1 MTEFKA
7 IDYLAEIIM
16 YILYRY
22 ILFCSWESCAVYS
35 YLLWFM
41 QLHIIKGDHFSVH
54 FWKSTVQSNLRL
66 FAGLT
71 KPFRN
76 HVLYPVRDSEW
87 FRTWFSMQYC
97 IQNVAL
103 YWLRLFERLAEL
115 LLCSLFLDIWK
126 NIFSPCLK
134 IFTLFYVKSLQWI
147 LSKIKGNSQMHSA
160 VV

>member
-1 MTEFKA
+1 MTEFKT

-16 YILYRY
+16 YILFRY

-41 QLHIIKGDHFSVH
+41 QLHIIWDDHFSVD

-87 FRTWFSMQYC
+87 FRTWFSKQYC
-97 IQNVAL
+97 TQNAAL
-103 YWLRLFERLAEL
+103 YSLRLPERAAQSF
-115 LLCSLFLDIWK
+115 LCSLFLDIWK

-134 IFTLFYVKSLQWI
+134 LLDTFKEIFTLFYVSLSSEFFQ
-147 LSKIKGNSQMHSA
+147 K
-160 VV
+160 

>member
-1 MTEFKA
+1 MTEFKL

-16 YILYRY
+16 YILFRY

-41 QLHIIKGDHFSVH
+41 PLHIIRDDHFSVD

-76 HVLYPVRDSEW
+76 HDLYPLERFRMIQNLIEYAVLYSECSTVLITLTWTCCAIIFMFTVFRHLKECFLAVFKVLRYIQRDIHPV
-87 FRTWFSMQYC
+87 
-97 IQNVAL
+97 
-103 YWLRLFERLAEL
+103 LR
-115 LLCSLFLDIWK
+115 
-126 NIFSPCLK
+126 
-134 IFTLFYVKSLQWI
+134 
-147 LSKIKGNSQMHSA
+147 
-160 VV
+160 